1 MVITLKYL
9 PEHMGCSKSQTE
21 IFGVPV
27 QSFTF
32 LLIL

>member
-27 QSFTF
+27 QTF